1 VTIATAPTKR
11 SYQLAADRAIVDIF
25 DGGAGYNRLL
35 VKKPTGTGKTV
46 WFAALPEPDVLE
58 PWLQT
63 FPDRERRMLVIA
75 HREELL
81 DQAADKFTK
90 QNRKLIVTIEQGDR
104 HASRHSD
111 VVIASIQT
119 LAARNFRRLRQLL
132 TTMKFRIVIVDE
144 AHHAAASTYRT
155 ALALLGFLP
164 MMPKVDVAGVEENIE
179 AASFDDVTEMAKALQ
194 GWDAIAPKDRLLIGV
209 TATPNR
215 SDAIGLGCVFQT
227 IAYSYDLKTAIDD
240 GFLVPIVPQVIETST
255 SLDNVK
261 MQAGDFNQKQ
271 LALAVNTEKRNQ
283 AALAGWREYA
293 DGVPTIGFSV
303 DVAHAH
309 ALADLFQSDGIRAQ
323 AISGDTPKDDR
334 RNYLRQYQAGQID
347 VIFNCMVLTE
357 GTDLPITG
365 CILHAKPTSSATL
378 YEQMTGRGLRLYP
391 GKTECI
397 VIDVVDVAKRHSLQ
411 VAGVLYGLPPSLL
424 AKGKNLK
431 KLKDDYDAF
440 REKYPGIN
448 PDAMGRMTLEEL
460 QMRASTFDIWT
471 VPTLGAFGA
480 GRVMHWIKVADEEY
494 RLQYPWSD
502 GTETLTVVQD
512 VLGHYDVSLTMRPH
526 TGIDGT
532 RQRTLATQI
541 DTADHAASLA
551 EQFVLQERRSVMK
564 LKDVDAPWRSR
575 PASPK
580 QIGLLRRLNVPI
592 EKGLLMGQA
601 SDLIDMAQARKGK

>member
-1 VTIATAPTKR
+1 MTSALATAPTKR
-11 SYQLAADRAIVDIF
+11 PYQLGADDAIVKTF
-25 DGGAGYNRLL
+25 NGGAGHNRLL

-46 WFAALPEPDVLE
+46 WFAALKEVLE
-58 PWLQT
+58 PWLKQ
-63 FPDRERRMLVIA
+63 FPDREQKMLVIA

-90 QNRKLIVTIEQGDR
+90 QNRKLLVTIEQGDR

-119 LAARNFRRLRQLL
+119 LAARNFRRLKQLL
-132 TTMKFRIVIVDE
+132 LTMKFRIVIVDE
-144 AHHAAASTYRT
+144 AHHSAASTYRT
-155 ALALLGFLP
+155 ALGLLGFLP
-164 MMPKVDVAGVEENIE
+164 MMRNAVDDQIE
-179 AASFDDVTEMAKALQ
+179 AATFDDVTEMEKALQ

-227 IAYSYDLKTAIDD
+227 IAYSYDLKAAIDD
-240 GFLVPIVPQVIETST
+240 GYLVPIVPQVIETST
-255 SLDNVK
+255 SLDGVK

-309 ALADLFQSDGIRAQ
+309 ALADLFRADNIRAQ

-334 RNYLRQYQAGQID
+334 RSYLRQYQDGQID

-431 KLKDDYDAF
+431 QLKNEYDAF
-440 REKYPGIN
+440 IEKYPGVN
-448 PDAMGRMTLEEL
+448 PETMGRMTLEEL

-471 VPTLGAFGA
+471 VPALGQFGT
-480 GRVMHWIKVADEEY
+480 GRVLHWIKVAEEEY
-494 RLQYPWSD
+494 RVQYPWSD
-502 GTETLTVVQD
+502 GTETLSVVQD
-512 VLGHYDVSLTMRPH
+512 VLGHYDVSLTIRPH
-526 TGIDGT
+526 TGIEGT
-532 RQRTLATQI
+532 RQKTLATQI

-551 EQFVLQERRSVMK
+551 EQFVLNERRSVMK

-580 QIGLLRRLNVPI
+580 QIGLLRRLGVPI
-592 EKGLLMGQA
+592 EKGLLMGRA